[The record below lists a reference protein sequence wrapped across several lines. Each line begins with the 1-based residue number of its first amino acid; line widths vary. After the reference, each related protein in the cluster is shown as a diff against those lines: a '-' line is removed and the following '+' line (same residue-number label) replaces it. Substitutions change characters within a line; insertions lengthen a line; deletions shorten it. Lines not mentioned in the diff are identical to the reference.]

1 MSAPVARTVPGA
13 SAFTVACVPTGM
25 KAGVA
30 TGPCGVMIS
39 PQRAAPS
46 VAINRKERPVIG
58 SHATGS
64 RIVLYCPAGGPVPHA
79 STAGAPTRRQ
89 EEEDCHELDRRSA
102 AQALLPRRRP

>member
-13 SAFTVACVPTGM
+13 SAFTVAWVPTGM

-39 PQRAAPS
+39 PQRAAQS
-46 VAINRKERPVIG
+46 VAIRRKERPVIG

-64 RIVLYCPAGGPVPHA
+64 GIALYCPAGGPMNHA
-79 STAGAPTRRQ
+79 SSAGAPTRRQ
-89 EEEDCHELDRRSA
+89 EEEDGHELDRRSA
-102 AQALLPRRRP
+102 PR